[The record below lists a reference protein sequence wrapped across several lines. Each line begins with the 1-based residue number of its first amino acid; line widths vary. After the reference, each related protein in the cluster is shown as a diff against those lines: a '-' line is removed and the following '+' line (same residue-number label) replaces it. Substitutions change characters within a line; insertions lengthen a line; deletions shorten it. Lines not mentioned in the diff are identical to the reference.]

1 MARHCTLCNLGFK
14 TRSGYNAHR
23 RTTHLHPKPNPQ
35 SPSVYQYHR
44 LLNARPCLPDGTF
57 LPPNTPPPPHCDAVD
72 WNPFP
77 GRPSFEYAELVY
89 DASPQSEEAIL
100 QLRQILRA
108 QFVLDGH
115 EDYDPFPQ
123 SKPDIEDL
131 IDAIPYGEVPWRT
144 LLVRYRGVVGPDSPS
159 WKRQIFKLHTRD
171 SLRSVETLA
180 GNPEF
185 KDQFD
190 YVPYEEY
197 TGPNCRRVCN
207 LMSGQW
213 AFNKANEI
221 AVDPSTHGCM
231 LTPIILGADKTTVSV
246 ATGNQEYHPVYMS
259 LGNIHNTMRRAHRE
273 SVIPV
278 AFLPIPKALHEWEDD
293 EEFRLFKKKLY
304 HACLAAVLEPLRP
317 GMEAPGHVLRCPDGH
332 FRRAIFQVGPFI
344 ADYPEQV
351 YLSGIVSGWC
361 AKCFAI
367 PNGNFQKGDPRTHQ
381 GTSKMCD
388 TYTHAELWDAW
399 GINSDIQPFTK
410 YFPRADI
417 HELLTPDLLHQLIK
431 GTFKDHVVAW
441 VIAYIKQTNPD
452 DEAKAI
458 LDDIDRR

>member
-1 MARHCTLCNLGFK
+1 
-14 TRSGYNAHR
+14 
-23 RTTHLHPKPNPQ
+23 
-35 SPSVYQYHR
+35 
-44 LLNARPCLPDGTF
+44 
-57 LPPNTPPPPHCDAVD
+57 
-72 WNPFP
+72 
-77 GRPSFEYAELVY
+77 
-89 DASPQSEEAIL
+89 
-100 QLRQILRA
+100 
-108 QFVLDGH
+108 
-115 EDYDPFPQ
+115 
-123 SKPDIEDL
+123 
-131 IDAIPYGEVPWRT
+131 
-144 LLVRYRGVVGPDSPS
+144 
-159 WKRQIFKLHTRD
+159 
-171 SLRSVETLA
+171 
-180 GNPEF
+180 
-185 KDQFD
+185 
-190 YVPYEEY
+190 
-197 TGPNCRRVCN
+197 
-207 LMSGQW
+207 
-213 AFNKANEI
+213 
-221 AVDPSTHGCM
+221 M

-278 AFLPIPKALHEWEDD
+278 AFLPIPKALHGWEDD

-351 YLSGIVSGWC
+351 YLSGIVSGW
-361 AKCFAI
+361 CFAI

-458 LDDIDRR
+458 LDDIDRRIAAVPPFPGLRRFHEGWKFKQWTGDDTKALMRGTYPTRWFNALRLYSTSATWHGGRPLKVPELPRSSRYRSPGLGRTHPVTSAESSGRTHLVFLGEPFGRIRLKVYVKLQLGSLAL